1 MSFQGDFTFQKL
13 EGLYVCHHFLC
24 YLKSQN
30 TDLLYMYISENPK
43 TTFKIILLVL

>member
-13 EGLYVCHHFLC
+13 KGLYVCRHFLC

-30 TDLLYMYISENPK
+30 TDLLYISENPK
-43 TTFKIILLVL
+43 ITFKIILLVL